1 MSVVSDPVGLISYA
15 HFISKICLEA
25 PAKTAF
31 PASPLPSLTAAPLLA
46 FPGAMRSAKII
57 FFDFHILTLAYRL
70 SMDYNGVV
78 VKYTMEVYI
87 HVF

>member
-1 MSVVSDPVGLISYA
+1 MSVASDLIGWMFFA
-15 HFISKICLEA
+15 HFISEICLEA
-25 PAKTAF
+25 PAKN
-31 PASPLPSLTAAPLLA
+31 SISCQLPCPGRPPLLA

-57 FFDFHILTLAYRL
+57 FFDFHILTLAYLL

-78 VKYTMEVYI
+78 VKYTMEVYV